1 MTSIESSLLGLN
13 GLALAW
19 ESVAVVLGAL
29 ALGLLVGSL
38 VRRRRAP
45 SASPADASRARELDS
60 LRRIAGELARTP
72 DVEGVA
78 RALLDEIGT
87 LFDVGFA
94 ALTFVSDD
102 AREATGYLARS
113 NRRELDWWRDVHL
126 DLAREP
132 SGIASAVYEA
142 SGFAVYDASG
152 SNRVSSRLVAEV
164 GAKSAAFVPLI
175 NGDSVIAVISVATT
189 DDHRAFSSEDIGVMQ
204 AMASEATIALERT
217 RSAIALAEALERERL
232 VASIGRRVRGEL
244 DLEAAVQATVEET
257 AHALGA
263 SRCFVLL
270 GDDAGNLPIV
280 AQWTAPGA
288 MPVGDDTTLLAVSNL
303 AARENR
309 TVAVADVDEAPELDD
324 PLLGG
329 IEQLRE
335 LGARGAASTPIVVQ
349 DSTIGVLTAHRDARR
364 DWSQGDLALLEAVA
378 AEAGLAI
385 RLGRLLAENRDR
397 LGQQS
402 ALLRAAQV
410 LSGELELATVL
421 QRLAD
426 ELATLLQA
434 DASDCYLYDRERA
447 VLRCAAVHGF
457 DESLVG
463 FEFPAGRGLAGLA
476 IREGRPL
483 VAADYGEFADA
494 VPHAAYEGFTDAI
507 VAPMRWS
514 DEVQGVLGVGRRG
527 SRPFGPREA
536 GVLEAFAG
544 LASLALRNAATFTRS
559 SRQARVQRGFYRIA
573 SVLGQSLSRAAT
585 LEAVAHA
592 AAEALGAASAAVL
605 MPQAGRLALAGSHD
619 LAPGLVEMLES
630 GIDENDALGRAAAH
644 ARVIAAPALADDERL
659 PERWRSSVTQ
669 AGCHAL
675 LAIPVDAPRH
685 ELGGLVVI
693 FFAEERVFSEDD
705 LELARHL
712 ADATRGALE
721 RSELFE
727 AERGARALAQQLTR
741 TGRLLTTELDPA
753 AVLEEVVQQ
762 APELVNADACAIR
775 VLEDGELVVSAAEG
789 RGSEDALGT
798 RSPANAWL
806 SGDVVQSRSP
816 VALENAGGDPRLRDL
831 DPMLSG
837 GNAAYL
843 GVPLAGPEGAPLGVL
858 AVYAAEPRP
867 WREEEVEAMLA
878 LAASTSAALS
888 NAELYQRVAL
898 EKERSFA
905 ILANIADGIVAVDRE
920 GQVVLWNAAAE
931 QITGV
936 PGEDALGRT
945 PVEVLQ
951 RTLES
956 ETDSPQGDR
965 LVPIMRGREEVLLS
979 VTEAVMR
986 DPAGAV
992 AGRIF
997 AFRDISADRL
1007 VEQMKSDFV
1016 STVSHEL
1023 RTPLTSIYGFA
1034 ETLLRRDVL
1043 FGDEERRTFIGYIAS
1058 ESQRLTGIVDAL
1070 LNVARLDTGDLQVN
1084 LSPTDV
1090 RDVVGQVVQT
1100 VQEGGADGHSFVV
1113 DLPDAPLAAN
1123 ADPDKLRQV
1132 FSILLDNALKYSP
1145 AGGTVTVGA
1154 ERKGDTVEVSIADEG
1169 IGIPQADQDQI
1180 FRKFYRGADAESRVG
1195 AGGTGLGLFIARG
1208 LVTAMGGRIWV
1219 DSREG
1224 EGSTFAFELPLAAS
1238 RGRETTDAGTGRV

>member
-1 MTSIESSLLGLN
+1 MSSIESSLVGLN
-13 GLALAW
+13 GLQLAW

-29 ALGLLVGSL
+29 ALGLAAGSL
-38 VRRRRAP
+38 LRFRAR
-45 SASPADASRARELDS
+45 SASAADESRVRELHS
-60 LRRIAGELARTP
+60 LRRIAAELARTP

-78 RALLDEIGT
+78 RALLDEIGS

-113 NRRELDWWRDVHL
+113 NRRDLDWWRDLHL
-126 DLAREP
+126 DLTREP

-152 SNRVSSRLVAEV
+152 SNRVSPRLVAEV

-175 NGDSVIAVISVATT
+175 NEDRVIAVLSIAAT
-189 DDHRAFSSEDIGVMQ
+189 DDHRTFSSEDLAVMQ
-204 AMASEATIALERT
+204 AMASEATIALERA
-217 RSAIALAEALERERL
+217 RSAIALGEALERERL
-232 VASIGRRVRGEL
+232 VASIGRRLRSEL
-244 DLEAAVQATVEET
+244 DLDAALQATVEET
-257 AHALGA
+257 AGALGA
-263 SRCFVLL
+263 SRCFVRLS
-270 GDDAGNLPIV
+270 DDANHLPVV

-288 MPVGDDTTLLAVSNL
+288 SPVGDDTTLLPVSNL
-303 AARENR
+303 AARDNR
-309 TVAVADVDEAPELDD
+309 TVAVADIDQAPEIAD
-324 PLLGG
+324 PMLGG
-329 IEQLRE
+329 IEHLRA
-335 LGARGAASTPIVVQ
+335 LGARSIASTPIVVQ
-349 DSTIGVLTAHRDARR
+349 ERAIGVLTAHRDARR
-364 DWSQGDLALLEAVA
+364 TWTQADLALLEAVA

-397 LGQQS
+397 LSQQS

-410 LSGELELATVL
+410 LSGELELEAVL

-426 ELATLLQA
+426 EVATLLQA
-434 DASDCYLYDRERA
+434 EVSDCYLYDRERA

-457 DESLVG
+457 DASLVG
-463 FEFPAGRGLAGLA
+463 FEFPASRGLAALA

-483 VAADYGEFADA
+483 IAADYGELTEA
-494 VPHAAYEGFTDAI
+494 VPHAAYEGFTAAI

-527 SRPFGPREA
+527 SHPFGPRDA
-536 GVLEAFAG
+536 DVLEAFAG
-544 LASLALRNAATFTRS
+544 LASLALRNAATFSRS

-585 LEAVAHA
+585 LEAVAEA
-592 AAEALGAASAAVL
+592 AADALGAASAAVL

-619 LAPGLVEMLES
+619 LPSGLARMLGS
-630 GIDENDALGRAAAH
+630 GIDEGDVLGRAAEH
-644 ARVIAAPALADDERL
+644 ARVIAAPMLAGDERL
-659 PERWRSSVTQ
+659 PEEWRSSV
-669 AGCHAL
+669 AGAGYHAL
-675 LAIPVDAPRH
+675 LSIPVAAPRH
-685 ELGGLVVI
+685 ETGGLVVV
-693 FFAEERVFSEDD
+693 FFTEERAFTDDD

-712 ADATRGALE
+712 ADATHGALE

-727 AERGARALAQQLTR
+727 AERSARALAQQLTR

-753 AVLEEVVQQ
+753 AVLDEVVQQ

-789 RGSEDALGT
+789 RGSDDALGT

-816 VALENAGGDPRLRDL
+816 VALENAGADPRLREL

-920 GQVVLWNAAAE
+920 GEVVLWNAAAE
-931 QITGV
+931 KITGV
-936 PGEDALGRT
+936 AGEDALGRT
-945 PVEVLQ
+945 PIDVLQ

-956 ETDSPQGDR
+956 DTDTPQGDR

-1034 ETLLRRDVL
+1034 ETLLRRDVM
-1043 FGDEERRTFIGYIAS
+1043 FGDEERLTFLGYIAS
-1058 ESQRLTGIVDAL
+1058 ESQRLTAIVDAL

-1084 LSPTDV
+1084 LSSTDV

-1100 VQEGGADGHSFVV
+1100 VQEAAANGYSFVV
-1113 DLPDAPLAAN
+1113 ELPEEPLAAS

-1132 FSILLDNALKYSP
+1132 FSILLDNALRYSP

-1154 ERKGDTVEVSIADEG
+1154 ERKSDTVEVSIADEG

-1180 FRKFYRGADAESRVG
+1180 FRKFYRGADADSRIG

-1238 RGRETTDAGTGRV
+1238 RGRQTTDIETGRV

>member
-1 MTSIESSLLGLN
+1 MTSIESSLVGLN
-13 GLALAW
+13 GLQLAW

-29 ALGLLVGSL
+29 ALGLVIGSL
-38 VRRRRAP
+38 LRSRRRSGSTAGE
-45 SASPADASRARELDS
+45 SRVREVES

-78 RALLDEIGT
+78 RALLDEIGS

-94 ALTFVSDD
+94 ALTFISDD
-102 AREATGYLARS
+102 AREATGFLARS
-113 NRRELDWWRDVHL
+113 NRRDLDWWRDVNL
-126 DLAREP
+126 DLAYEP

-152 SNRVSSRLVAEV
+152 SNRLHPRLAAEV

-175 NGDSVIAVISVATT
+175 NEDRVIAVLSIATT
-189 DDHRAFSSEDIGVMQ
+189 DVHRAFSSEDIAVMQ
-204 AMASEATIALERT
+204 AMASEATLALERT

-232 VASIGRRVRGEL
+232 VASIGRRLRSEL
-244 DLEAAVQATVEET
+244 DLDAALQATVEE
-257 AHALGA
+257 AGNALGA
-263 SRCFVLL
+263 SRCFVRL
-270 GDDAGNLPIV
+270 GHDADNLPVV
-280 AQWTAPGA
+280 AEWTAPGA
-288 MPVGDDTTLLAVSNL
+288 SPVGEDTSLLAVSNL
-303 AARENR
+303 AARDNR
-309 TVAVADVDEAPELDD
+309 TVAIQDIDEAPEIAD
-324 PLLGG
+324 PKLGG
-329 IEQLRE
+329 LEHLRA
-335 LGARGAASTPIVVQ
+335 LGAGSVASTPIVVQ
-349 DSTIGVLTAHRDARR
+349 ERPIGVLTAHRVTRR
-364 DWSQGDLALLEAVA
+364 TWTQAELALLEAVA

-385 RLGRLLAENRDR
+385 RLGRLLEENRDR
-397 LGQQS
+397 LSQQT

-410 LSGELELATVL
+410 LSGELELETVL
-421 QRLAD
+421 QRLAN

-434 DASDCYLYDRERA
+434 DASDCYLYDRERG

-463 FEFPAGRGLAGLA
+463 FEFPVGRGLAGLA

-483 VAADYGEFADA
+483 IAADYDELADA

-507 VAPMRWS
+507 VVPMRWS
-514 DEVQGVLGVGRRG
+514 GEVQGVLGVGRRG

-544 LASLALRNAATFTRS
+544 LASLALRNAASFTRS

-573 SVLGQSLSRAAT
+573 SALGQSLSRAAT
-585 LEAVAHA
+585 LEAVARA
-592 AAEALGAASAAVL
+592 AADALGAASAAVL
-605 MPQAGRLALAGSHD
+605 MPQAGRLALVGSYD
-619 LAPGLVEMLES
+619 LPSALLRMLGS
-630 GIDENDALGRAAAH
+630 GIDEGDALGRAAAH
-644 ARVIAAPALADDERL
+644 ARLIAAPTVAGDDRL
-659 PERWRSSVTQ
+659 PEEWQSSV
-669 AGCHAL
+669 AGAGYHAL
-675 LAIPVDAPRH
+675 LSIPVAAPRH
-685 ELGGLVVI
+685 ETGGLVVA
-693 FFAEERVFSEDD
+693 FFTEERAFTEDD

-727 AERGARALAQQLTR
+727 AERSARALAQQLTR

-753 AVLEEVVQQ
+753 AVLDEVVQQ
-762 APELVNADACAIR
+762 APELVHADACAIR

-789 RGSEDALGT
+789 RGADAALGT

-816 VALENAGGDPRLRDL
+816 VALENAGGDPRLREL

-843 GVPLAGPEGAPLGVL
+843 GVPLAGPEGQPLGVL

-920 GQVVLWNAAAE
+920 GVVVLWNAAAAK
-931 QITGV
+931 ITGV

-956 ETDSPQGDR
+956 ETDTPLGDR
-965 LVPIMRGREEVLLS
+965 PVPIMRGREEVLLS

-1034 ETLLRRDVL
+1034 ETLLRRDVM
-1043 FGDEERRTFIGYIAS
+1043 FGDEERMTFLGYIAS
-1058 ESQRLTGIVDAL
+1058 ESQRLTAIVDAL

-1100 VQEGGADGHSFVV
+1100 VQEGANGRSFVV
-1113 DLPDAPLAAN
+1113 ELPDEPLAAH

-1132 FSILLDNALKYSP
+1132 FSILLDNALRYSP
-1145 AGGTVTVGA
+1145 DGGTVTVGA
-1154 ERKGDTVEVSIADEG
+1154 ERKSDTIEVSVADQG

-1180 FRKFYRGADAESRVG
+1180 FRKFYRGTDAESRIG

-1224 EGSTFAFELPLAAS
+1224 EGSTFAFELPLAAA
-1238 RGRETTDAGTGRV
+1238 RGRQKTDAGTGRV